1 MTDRS
6 KRGHEVSQLEG
17 QAITPWHPPV
27 SQVTPSGREIM
38 LTVKLTKSWST
49 YPQDT
54 GLDPFVNPP
63 CWASETAV
71 SLNLTIPGDVLDI
84 LVPPRRNR
92 HAAVRF
98 FRT

>member
-1 MTDRS
+1 M
-6 KRGHEVSQLEG
+6 
-17 QAITPWHPPV
+17 
-27 SQVTPSGREIM
+27 M

-54 GLDPFVNPP
+54 GLDPVVNPP